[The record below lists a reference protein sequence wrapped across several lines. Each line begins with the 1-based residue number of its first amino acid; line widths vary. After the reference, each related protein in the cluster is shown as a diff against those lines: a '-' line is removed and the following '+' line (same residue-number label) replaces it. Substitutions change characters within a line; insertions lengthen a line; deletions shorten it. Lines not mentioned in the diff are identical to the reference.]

1 MQGNQS
7 AAQASIDWRDWI
19 AFLGY
24 VLATAVVVSVMLA
37 SVVLVISIQAESPVQ
52 SELAPV
58 VPVVQ
63 SPASAALAAP
73 ADEAR
78 PQVAP
83 QVDAAAAAPVAGGE
97 PAAAQ
102 RVEAAPA
109 PVPPIEITSETL
121 RAETPVEPA
130 TSPR

>member
-37 SVVLVISIQAESPVQ
+37 SVVLVISIQAESPVRND
-52 SELAPV
+52 LA
-58 VPVVQ
+58 PVVQ
-63 SPASAALAAP
+63 SPANAALAAP

-83 QVDAAAAAPVAGGE
+83 QADAAAAVAGGE